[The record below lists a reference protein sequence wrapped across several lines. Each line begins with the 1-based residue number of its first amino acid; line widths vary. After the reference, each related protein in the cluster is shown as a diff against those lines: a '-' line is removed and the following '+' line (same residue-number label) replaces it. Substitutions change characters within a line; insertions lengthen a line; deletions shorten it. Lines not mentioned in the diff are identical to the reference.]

1 VATEWDAAT
10 YREVSALQE
19 WLAAK
24 SLASLTLAG
33 GERVLD
39 VGCGDGR
46 ISAAIAAHVSSGSV
60 LGVDASQ
67 HMVDFAAAAFPPA
80 EHPNLHF
87 AVADAAALHLTPDF
101 DLAVSFN
108 ALHWVLDLPAALR
121 GLHAALVP
129 GGRALL
135 RFVPASTRRSLEDVI
150 EDTCAAA
157 QWRTWFADHRTPFV
171 HPDAGAY
178 AALAR
183 AAGFIVKGA
192 GMAHEAWD
200 FGSRPAFAHFA
211 AGTFVAWTSRLPED
225 RRDAFIEDALDRYA
239 AVQPPPP
246 VQNAFVF
253 DQLEIELQKPF

>member
-1 VATEWDAAT
+1 
-10 YREVSALQE
+10 
-19 WLAAK
+19 
-24 SLASLTLAG
+24 
-33 GERVLD
+33 
-39 VGCGDGR
+39 
-46 ISAAIAAHVSSGSV
+46 
-60 LGVDASQ
+60 
-67 HMVDFAAAAFPPA
+67 
-80 EHPNLHF
+80 
-87 AVADAAALHLTPDF
+87 
-101 DLAVSFN
+101 
-108 ALHWVLDLPAALR
+108 
-121 GLHAALVP
+121 
-129 GGRALL
+129 
-135 RFVPASTRRSLEDVI
+135 VPASTRRSLEDVI

-183 AAGFIVKGA
+183 AAGFTVKGA

-246 VQNAFVF
+246 GAECVRLRSTGDRV
-253 DQLEIELQKPF
+253 QLEDNPITDFTIGRIS